1 MLGFLCET
9 QGRPPDVRLGTC
21 GAQSSGFALRLC
33 FVALV
38 ILCWVFFRFFS
49 SPSLP
54 HSLGFAQDSPWLSW
68 SNSVEVA
75 FWFAV
80 AQANAGGC
88 LFFLFWALQFCSF
101 VSILFPCEGDRRVLA
116 VLRPGVHLWNLAQVL
131 ISHHKIFSSL
141 HCLRVVFAL
150 LCVFSLLAGLVG
162 RSAWRL
168 HLACTG
174 EALVQGQEEHR
185 LGAGASFQPSRC

>member
-49 SPSLP
+49 PSLP

-88 LFFLFWALQFCSF
+88 FFWPCSF
-101 VSILFPCEGDRRVLA
+101 VLLFLYFFLA
-116 VLRPGVHLWNLAQVL
+116 KVTAVFLLFFGPGFIVEV
-131 ISHHKIFSSL
+131 
-141 HCLRVVFAL
+141 
-150 LCVFSLLAGLVG
+150 
-162 RSAWRL
+162 
-168 HLACTG
+168 
-174 EALVQGQEEHR
+174 
-185 LGAGASFQPSRC
+185 